1 MKRAGTKTANMM
13 NSPLR
18 SKRVYGK
25 KGSFE
30 AVCRLR

>member
-1 MKRAGTKTANMM
+1 MKKVNMT

-30 AVCRLR
+30 AVCRLW